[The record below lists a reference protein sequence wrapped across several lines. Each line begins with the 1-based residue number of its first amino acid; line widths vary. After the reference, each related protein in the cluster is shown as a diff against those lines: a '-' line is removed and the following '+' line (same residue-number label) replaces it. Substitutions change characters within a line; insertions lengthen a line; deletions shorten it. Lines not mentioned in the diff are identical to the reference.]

1 MSTFGVRAHTRK
13 GKNGERINVSQ
24 HSKSGKGA
32 RPGRRS
38 LARRAWGNTKKAWRA
53 GRRKQKWMAAG
64 FAALAVVEVSAYVAL
79 QTTAFAL
86 VTLAA
91 AAVGT
96 ALLANVLAG
105 GKGTNR

>member
-13 GKNGERINVSQ
+13 GKNGERIKVSQ

-53 GRRKQKWMAAG
+53 GRRKQKAVALG
-64 FAALAVVEVSAYVAL
+64 FAVLATAEIGAYVVL

-91 AAVGT
+91 AAIGT
-96 ALLANVLAG
+96 ALLANILAG